1 MAKIAQLMRHIYLPT
16 LTYPL
21 SFLVDLCSCFGP
33 HVQIVVDLML
43 SKRLVD
49 FGSLLVEFAVIYVFM
64 VKG

>member
-1 MAKIAQLMRHIYLPT
+1 MANITQLMRHINLPT

-21 SFLVDLCSCFGP
+21 SFLVNLCPCFGP

-49 FGSLLVEFAVIYVFM
+49 FGSLLVEFAIINIFM